1 MRSRIGVAAL
11 GILSF
16 LSPVVIAQQTDRK
29 ASTLRG
35 TVEQVSTATKRLTVA
50 NEPIPGGMGAMTMS
64 YSVDN
69 ADMLGR
75 VKPGDH
81 ITAKMY
87 EGEMTL
93 YDVQV
98 VSSAESPQGNPAG
111 IRLEDL
117 ERMALAGNP
126 TLAQVQANVRVAAGQ
141 TRQAGLYPNPTVG
154 YYGDEVRGGYSG
166 GG

>member
-16 LSPVVIAQQTDRK
+16 LSPAVIAQPTDRK

-64 YSVDN
+64 YAVDN
-69 ADMLGR
+69 ADLLSR

-87 EGEMTL
+87 EGDMTL

-98 VSSAESPQGNPAG
+98 VSSAAGSPQGSAAG

-117 ERMALAGNP
+117 ETIALADNP
-126 TLAQVQANVRVAAGQ
+126 TLA
-141 TRQAGLYPNPTVG
+141 
-154 YYGDEVRGGYSG
+154 
-166 GG
+166 

>member
-1 MRSRIGVAAL
+1 M

-29 ASTLRG
+29 TSALHG
-35 TVEQVSTATKRLTVA
+35 TVEQVNAATKRVTVA

-64 YSVDN
+64 YAVDN
-69 ADMLGR
+69 QEVLGR

-98 VSSAESPQGNPAG
+98 ASACR
-111 IRLEDL
+111 I
-117 ERMALAGNP
+117 
-126 TLAQVQANVRVAAGQ
+126 T
-141 TRQAGLYPNPTVG
+141 TRCSR
-154 YYGDEVRGGYSG
+154 GDPSG
-166 GG
+166 GS